1 MESFYGGKSASGAG
15 APRRAMRAIGQ
26 AAQRTPEADLPHRR
40 PVPVKRSHM
49 VGSCSKSR
57 PGGFTL
63 IEVLVAFAIA
73 ALSLATLMRIFGT
86 GLESARISEAQSRA
100 TMVAES
106 RLAAI
111 GVERPLVVG
120 ESAGE
125 TEDGYRWRVVASP
138 LADDA
143 AAPVI
148 RYEVTVV
155 VAWGPEGERER
166 DVALHTLRLA
176 ARP

>member
-1 MESFYGGKSASGAG
+1 MSGPAG
-15 APRRAMRAIGQ
+15 PCHPPAWRRI
-26 AAQRTPEADLPHRR
+26 TH
-40 PVPVKRSHM
+40 
-49 VGSCSKSR
+49 R

-111 GVERPLVVG
+111 GVERLLVAG

-143 AAPVI
+143 AGPVI

-166 DVALHTLRLA
+166 DVALRTLRLA